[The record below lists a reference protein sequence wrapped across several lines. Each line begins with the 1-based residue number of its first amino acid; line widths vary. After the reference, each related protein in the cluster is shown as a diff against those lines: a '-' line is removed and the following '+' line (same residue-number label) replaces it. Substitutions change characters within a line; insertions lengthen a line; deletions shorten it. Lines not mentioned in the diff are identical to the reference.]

1 MKAMKAM
8 KRWMLATI
16 LFCGS
21 TMLFTSCSNEDNAQ
35 AGDDTP
41 STVKAKVG
49 IIIYGNAGGDMDG
62 LIESYF
68 FDKVDPCSPTPQ
80 MCV

>member
-1 MKAMKAM
+1 MKAMKL
-8 KRWMLATI
+8 WMLVTI

-21 TMLFTSCSNEDNAQ
+21 TMLFTSCTNEDNAQ

-49 IIIYGNAGGDMDG
+49 IMSSRRDRYLGMTAAIPQVPVPTASII
-62 LIESYF
+62 LQSL
-68 FDKVDPCSPTPQ
+68 
-80 MCV
+80 

>member
-1 MKAMKAM
+1 MRKFY
-8 KRWMLATI
+8 
-16 LFCGS
+16 LFVIAALVGS
-21 TMLFTSCSNEDNAQ
+21 MTFTSCSKDNAQ